1 MAGIPDGRPVIV
13 CIGALEP
20 RKNPLDLIPMLQR
33 VHAAIP
39 DAFLAVAG
47 DGPLADELRDA
58 VRTAGL
64 DSDVGVLGYV
74 KPTEPLLWRADAV
87 VLLSNAEG
95 LPQVLIQAAAA
106 GVPFVSYDVDG
117 AREVKALG
125 ADGDVVALGQ
135 VFDAADALVR
145 WLREPAGTRRVDLH
159 SWDRDVIYS
168 SYRRVVDD
176 VVSEVRRAG

>member
-1 MAGIPDGRPVIV
+1 M
-13 CIGALEP
+13 
-20 RKNPLDLIPMLQR
+20 R
-33 VHAAIP
+33 V
-39 DAFLAVAG
+39 
-47 DGPLADELRDA
+47 
-58 VRTAGL
+58 AGL

-117 AREVKALG
+117 GREVRALG
-125 ADGDVVALGQ
+125 ADGDVVPLGR
-135 VFDAADALVR
+135 VSEAADALVR
-145 WLREPAGTRRVDLH
+145 LVRRRTGHPSGGPAVLGSGRHLF
-159 SWDRDVIYS
+159 
-168 SYRRVVDD
+168 VVPALVGD